1 MFTKTRN
8 RSDSDTIELVK
19 DFNISNKQVK
29 CLVSESK
36 ERKQT
41 EKEIKKNYKNLNTV
55 SPIIRFLV

>member
-41 EKEIKKNYKNLNTV
+41 EKEIKKNFKNLNTV